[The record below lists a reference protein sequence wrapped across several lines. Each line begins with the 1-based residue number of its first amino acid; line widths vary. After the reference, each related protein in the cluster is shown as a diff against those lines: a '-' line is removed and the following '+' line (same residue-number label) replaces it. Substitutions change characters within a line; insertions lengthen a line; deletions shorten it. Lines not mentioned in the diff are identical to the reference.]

1 MAKYI
6 QILTTVNKKEYAE
19 KIAKILIEKRLS
31 GCVQIIGPIKSNYW
45 WEGKIE
51 TAKEW
56 LCFIKSK
63 ENLYKE
69 IEKSIKEVHPYKI
82 PEIIAIP
89 VFNGYKK
96 YFKWLEVEIK
106 K

>member
-6 QILTTVNKKEYAE
+6 QIITTVNKKEDAE

-63 ENLYKE
+63 GNLYKE

-82 PEIIAIP
+82 PEIIAIS
-89 VFNGYKK
+89 VVNGYKK